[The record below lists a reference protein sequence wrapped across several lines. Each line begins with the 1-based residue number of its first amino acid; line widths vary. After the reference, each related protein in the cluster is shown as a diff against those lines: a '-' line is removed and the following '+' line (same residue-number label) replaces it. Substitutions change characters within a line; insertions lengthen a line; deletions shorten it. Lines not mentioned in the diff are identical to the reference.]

1 MKTDPL
7 ATKAPNKEFLTVQVL
22 RFVAALAVVG
32 VHSTFYT
39 SERLAPDFPVF
50 HQGFHGVRLFFV
62 ISGFV
67 MILSSQQL
75 ETQAKGWLI
84 FAIRRIL
91 RIVPLYWLILTI
103 KVVVLL
109 GTSGLALHSRF
120 DLPVVLKSFLFIPA
134 LNPDGEIKPLH
145 GVGWTLNFEMFFYL
159 LFTLALLL
167 RIPVVRSL
175 AVVLLACAA
184 LSPLRTADWPV
195 PLQFYC
201 DPMVLDF
208 LAGMVIARWVQHGL
222 TLPHAVSWGLI
233 IAGLLGLFLPISTGE
248 QPTLGLSMLMT
259 LFSAMTIIGAIA
271 LEPAVRTRLPRW
283 AVFMGAASYSLYL
296 VHPLIAPA
304 APVIL
309 MKLRLAFPLPAVVA
323 SMIISLIGGALLYL
337 VAEKPVSRYL
347 TGRLKASSL
356 MRPSTRPAPAA

>member
-1 MKTDPL
+1 MTADTL
-7 ATKAPNKEFLTVQVL
+7 ATPALNKEFLTVQVL

-39 SERLAPDFPVF
+39 SERLAPGFPVF

-84 FAIRRIL
+84 FAIRRVL
-91 RIVPLYWLILTI
+91 RIVPLYWLILAI
-103 KVVVLL
+103 KVAVLL
-109 GTSGLALHSRF
+109 GASGLALHSRF
-120 DLPVVLKSFLFIPA
+120 DLPVALKSFLFIPA

-159 LFTLALLL
+159 LFTLALLV

-175 AVVLLACAA
+175 AVVLVLCAA

-208 LAGMVIARWVQHGL
+208 LAGMLVARWVQRGL
-222 TLPHAVSWGLI
+222 ALPRALGWGLLA
-233 IAGLLGLFLPISTGE
+233 AGLLGLFLPLSVGE
-248 QPTLGLSMLMT
+248 HASLGLSVLMT
-259 LFSAMTIIGAIA
+259 LFSTMTIVGAIA
-271 LEPAVRTRLPRW
+271 LEPAMRTRLPRW
-283 AVFMGAASYSLYL
+283 ALFMGAASYSLYL
-296 VHPLIAPA
+296 VHPMLAPA
-304 APVIL
+304 APVVM
-309 MKLRLAFPLPAVVA
+309 MKLHMAWPLLAVFG
-323 SMIISLIGGALLYL
+323 SMVIALTGGALLYL
-337 VAEKPVSRYL
+337 LVERPVSRFL
-347 TGRLKASSL
+347 TGLLKASRL
-356 MRPSTRPAPAA
+356 MRPPANSVRA